1 MKIKILILIL
11 VMFMISGCT
20 AEVNLEISV
29 DTIKESVD
37 ITAYQDAIYS
47 KDILKTSFRDYIPIY
62 ASVVIVDAE
71 DDLPVSSVLYYD
83 KTETDLGNGYLF
95 NYSYDFPI
103 EDYSNARTIKNAF
116 KSYDISVNNS
126 DNTLLLSTDSEG
138 ILYFD
143 DYEVLDE
150 VTINITT
157 DYVVLENN
165 ADKVED
171 GVYTWV
177 FTRDSEKSINI
188 LIDIEKSISE
198 READNTKNMTII
210 STILGIIV
218 IILLF
223 LFIKTRKNNKLK

>member
-20 AEVNLEISV
+20 AEVNLEISA